1 MITQTPNAKDRP
13 TWDAVALFLCCL
25 AFAATATYLLATA

>member
-1 MITQTPNAKDRP
+1 MITHSPDAKDRP

-25 AFAATATYLLATA
+25 AFAATAAFLLATA